1 MTDSN
6 MAVMNWSQDGGS
18 MDEIGREI
26 RRLREEKGWSQAQL
40 AVDAGIG
47 VSAVS
52 LIETGKRNPSA
63 TTLAKIAAALG
74 VGVAD
79 LFPKAEEPL
88 PFAKEVEQRLSAVP
102 EALSK
107 YILERAETHERELE
121 NPESPHFRTATTA
134 ALWLT
139 QVNEE
144 ARQWSDWAFNY
155 LTILMPPTAGP
166 LDPQN
171 WAYTF
176 SILGGLAAFDGVLD
190 EAGKRIAQMNDKPD
204 ELARKRL
211 EKATAE
217 AQEGMR
223 RVEDL
228 QKAAN
233 V

>member
-1 MTDSN
+1 MSD
-6 MAVMNWSQDGGS
+6 VGQ
-18 MDEIGREI
+18 EI
-26 RRLREEKGWSQAQL
+26 RRLREARGWGQAKL
-40 AVDAGIG
+40 AVEAGVAVSG
-47 VSAVS
+47 VSQIENGRRNANS
-52 LIETGKRNPSA
+52 STLIK
-63 TTLAKIAAALG
+63 LAGALG
-74 VGVAD
+74 VEVAD

-144 ARQWSDWAFNY
+144 ARQWSDWAFNH
-155 LTILMPPTAGP
+155 LTILMPPTTGP

-176 SILGGLAAFDGVLD
+176 SILGALVAFDGVVD
-190 EAGKRIAQMNDKPD
+190 EAAQRIAQMNDKPD
-204 ELARKRL
+204 ELSRKRL
-211 EKATAE
+211 EKAIAE
-217 AQEGMR
+217 AQAGMR

>member
-1 MTDSN
+1 
-6 MAVMNWSQDGGS
+6 MNDV
-18 MDEIGREI
+18 GR
-26 RRLREEKGWSQAQL
+26 RVKQLREERGWTQPKL
-40 AVDAGIG
+40 AVEAGMA
-47 VSAVS
+47 VSAVNQ
-52 LIETGKRNPSA
+52 IENGKRSPSA
-63 TTLAKIAAALG
+63 ASLTKLATALRCE
-74 VGVAD
+74 VSD

-88 PFAKEVEQRLSAVP
+88 PFSEEVDQPLSAVP
-102 EALSK
+102 KALST
-107 YILERAETHERELE
+107 YILERAETHEREIEDL
-121 NPESPHFRTATTA
+121 ESPHFRTATTA

-139 QVNEE
+139 AVNEE
-144 ARQWSDWAFNY
+144 ARQWSDWAFGH

-166 LDPQN
+166 FDPQN

-176 SILGGLAAFDGVLD
+176 SILGGLAAFDGVVD
-190 EAGKRIAQMNDKPD
+190 EAEKRIAQMNDKPD

-211 EKATAE
+211 EKATAD